1 MPDARFYL
9 TGEPLKADVA
19 AALVDARLER
29 AGAGALIRRVGSLGE
44 EDISDALVFADSQK
58 ALAGLEGRAAAMCL
72 APASVAGAAGPDG
85 ALAIHSNP
93 RRAFALLAARLHRL
107 RQGGLSA
114 GVSASAEIGAGA
126 RIHSTAVVEENAIIG
141 VRTAIGPFA
150 YIGPGVVIGEDCE
163 IGAGASMICA
173 LIGARAIILSGARIG
188 EAGFGFAASESG
200 FVRMPQLG
208 RVVIGEDVEIGANST
223 IDRGALGDTVIE
235 DGVKIDNLVQIGHN
249 VRIGKGSALAAQVG
263 VSGSTTIGAGVVLG
277 GQAGLADHL
286 KIGSGARIAAR
297 AGLMRDVPPGE
308 AWGGAPAR
316 PIKEWFR
323 ETAALTKLAARKK
336 TKDHG
341 ED

>member
-1 MPDARFYL
+1 
-9 TGEPLKADVA
+9 
-19 AALVDARLER
+19 
-29 AGAGALIRRVGSLGE
+29 
-44 EDISDALVFADSQK
+44 
-58 ALAGLEGRAAAMCL
+58 
-72 APASVAGAAGPDG
+72 
-85 ALAIHSNP
+85 
-93 RRAFALLAARLHRL
+93 
-107 RQGGLSA
+107 
-114 GVSASAEIGAGA
+114 
-126 RIHSTAVVEENAIIG
+126 
-141 VRTAIGPFA
+141 
-150 YIGPGVVIGEDCE
+150 
-163 IGAGASMICA
+163 
-173 LIGARAIILSGARIG
+173 
-188 EAGFGFAASESG
+188 
-200 FVRMPQLG
+200 
-208 RVVIGEDVEIGANST
+208 
-223 IDRGALGDTVIE
+223 
-235 DGVKIDNLVQIGHN
+235 GHN